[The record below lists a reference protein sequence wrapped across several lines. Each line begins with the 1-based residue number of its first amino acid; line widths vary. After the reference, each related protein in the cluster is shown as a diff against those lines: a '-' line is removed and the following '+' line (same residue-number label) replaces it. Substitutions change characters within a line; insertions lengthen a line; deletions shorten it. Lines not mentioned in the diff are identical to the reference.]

1 MKPLTRL
8 LFAALIWAS
17 AAHAEVPSLIASG
30 FDAYKASGSK
40 GALAIWLR
48 GVVQPSARFDL
59 SGLPVSTAA
68 GADTPEE
75 WGPMESYEILA
86 VYSPAP
92 RLRRVYAV
100 AYFPQGPLFCSFDLY
115 RISGNWTTYGLR
127 FSQRPEDIVPVD
139 LIEKTG

>member
-1 MKPLTRL
+1 MKSL
-8 LFAALIWAS
+8 AALFIASLMCLS
-17 AAHAEVPSLIASG
+17 AAHADVPSIIASG

-48 GVVQPSARFDL
+48 GSSLASTTGSVL
-59 SGLPVSTAA
+59 GLPLDIGPGNETADA
-68 GADTPEE
+68 

-86 VYSPAP
+86 VYSPTT
-92 RLRRVYAV
+92 RLRRIYAV

-115 RISGNWTTYGLR
+115 KASGSWTTYGLR
-127 FSQRPEDIVPVD
+127 FSVRPDEFMPVE